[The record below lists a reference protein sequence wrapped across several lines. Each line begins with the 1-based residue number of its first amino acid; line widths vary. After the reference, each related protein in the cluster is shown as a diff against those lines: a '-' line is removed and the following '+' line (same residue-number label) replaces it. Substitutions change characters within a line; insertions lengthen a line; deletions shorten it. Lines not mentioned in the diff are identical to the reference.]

1 MNKRLIII
9 VSLVVILVLAVAL
22 VYIVTRNG
30 NGPGAEIYV
39 DPQTTVA
46 GLGQKFTVNVR
57 VSGASNLYG
66 WELGLSWNSTLFD
79 NVSVVEG
86 SFFKGSGNTFF
97 VPTVNV
103 TGNYI
108 FADDSLLGTRGVNGN
123 GVLATIQFH
132 VSSSG
137 NCSLHLYDVT
147 LYNQQQQL
155 TVPTVQDGQF
165 STT

>member
-1 MNKRLIII
+1 MNKRLVIV
-9 VSLVVILVLAVAL
+9 VSLVVILVLVVVL
-22 VYIVTRNG
+22 IYIETR
-30 NGPGAEIYV
+30 NGPGAEIYI
-39 DPQTTVA
+39 DPQTSVA

-57 VSGASNLYG
+57 VSGASDLYG
-66 WELGLSWNSTLFD
+66 WELGLSWNNTLFD

-86 SFFKGSGNTFF
+86 SFFNGSGNTFF
-97 VPTVNV
+97 VPTVNI

-108 FADDSLLGTRGVNGN
+108 FADDTLLGASGVNGN

-147 LYNQQQQL
+147 LYNPQQQL